1 MKKITKAILSV
12 AVAGAMVLPVAA
24 VDISVQLDGNM
35 VDFTD
40 ALPEITNS
48 RTMVPFRAM
57 AEAMGY
63 TVGWDDAAHR
73 VTAEHD
79 GRTLSFSIGDN
90 KLYIRETPASE
101 WETLD
106 MDVAPY
112 INYDRTYVPV
122 RFFAEAFGQ
131 TVKWDDDN
139 KTAVIYDEQ
148 GMIDEINKKFTMVN
162 SADAAEKNAEGSK
175 TYLSYS
181 YSLPGSDEILALIS
195 VSTERGGD
203 KLLYEMNVDFSNY
216 LAMYGNI
223 DGVDSIF
230 GVDESINALFGKY
243 EGISDYELDASKMA
257 DPDVGY
263 DDGIWELIDENGTAN
278 LSMIIDGTTLYV
290 HSSQLDAVLSAGI
303 EGGETGDQVWIKLP
317 ATRIGYTDSTIGGM
331 LFNMFENMIPSEIV
345 NFVNTYVGYLDYL
358 TDANFTQTDDG
369 WTLDYSKDGLTA
381 TGSVSADF
389 STIEYEISRSGEDY
403 LLTFGFWAEALDYAP
418 EFEPGGVIIDLTDV
432 DLLG

>member
-1 MKKITKAILSV
+1 
-12 AVAGAMVLPVAA
+12 
-24 VDISVQLDGNM
+24 
-35 VDFTD
+35 
-40 ALPEITNS
+40 
-48 RTMVPFRAM
+48 
-57 AEAMGY
+57 
-63 TVGWDDAAHR
+63 
-73 VTAEHD
+73 
-79 GRTLSFSIGDN
+79 
-90 KLYIRETPASE
+90 
-101 WETLD
+101 
-106 MDVAPY
+106 
-112 INYDRTYVPV
+112 
-122 RFFAEAFGQ
+122 
-131 TVKWDDDN
+131 
-139 KTAVIYDEQ
+139 
-148 GMIDEINKKFTMVN
+148 
-162 SADAAEKNAEGSK
+162 
-175 TYLSYS
+175 
-181 YSLPGSDEILALIS
+181 
-195 VSTERGGD
+195 
-203 KLLYEMNVDFSNY
+203 MNVDFSNY

-278 LSMIIDGTTLYV
+278 LSMIIDKTTLYV

-331 LFNMFENMIPSEIV
+331 LFNMFENTIPSEIV

-358 TDANFTQTDDG
+358 TDVNFTQTDDG

-403 LLTFGFWAEALDYAP
+403 LLTFDFWAEALDYAP
-418 EFEPGGVIIDLTDV
+418 EFEPGGIIIDIDR
-432 DLLG
+432 LGM